1 MAYYMGIDV
10 GTSSL
15 KTIITDETGNMVIG
29 CDKKYQFRSPSSGY
43 AEQDPEEWWVAAVE
57 TIREVLAKANIDKEQ
72 VKGIGF
78 SGQMHGLV
86 LLGKD
91 GKPVRPAILHC
102 DARSTDQL
110 REITETFGAQG
121 IRDEMM
127 NPVFTGFLL
136 PSLMWVRENEPE
148 NYSKIEKVCLPKDYI
163 KFKLSGEITSD
174 YSDASATLLYD
185 LKNACWNT
193 RILNTLQIPE
203 AWFPPCFNSF
213 DVVGTVSAAAA
224 DQTGLST
231 KTMLVAGGGDQTMQ
245 RLGNGAVDST
255 AATVNIGTSGQVCF
269 QSTKPLL
276 NPALNTNMFYGF
288 DKNTWI
294 VYGAI
299 MNAGLC
305 MNWWRS
311 VLRNKSF
318 DVLDKSVARV
328 PAGSGGLIFLP
339 YLNGERTPH
348 LNPNISSVFF
358 GISMGT
364 TRACMSRAIM
374 EGVTYALYQ
383 CMEICR
389 DMGLHSDVL
398 IASGGGAR
406 SWAWR
411 QIQADVFG
419 MPLKMAQLEEQACL
433 GACICAAVGCGEYVS
448 VSQACEAMVRYCDW
462 QVEPIAQN
470 HEIYRDYYQL
480 FKDIYAS
487 SDAVLEKVTLM
498 GRKCTE

>member
-29 CDKKYQFRSPSSGY
+29 RDKKYQFSSPSSGY
-43 AEQDPEEWWVAAVE
+43 AEQDPEEWWSAAVE
-57 TIREVLAKANIDKEQ
+57 TIHEVLAKSNIDKEQ
-72 VKGIGF
+72 IKGIGF

-102 DARSTDQL
+102 DARSSDQL
-110 REITETFGAQG
+110 QEIKNTFGEQG
-121 IRDEMM
+121 IREEMM

-148 NYSKIEKVCLPKDYI
+148 NYEKIEKVCLPKDYI
-163 KFKLSGEITSD
+163 KFRLSGEVTSD
-174 YSDASATLLYD
+174 YSDAGATLAFD
-185 LKNACWNT
+185 LKNACWNAG
-193 RILNTLQIPE
+193 ILNTLKLPE
-203 AWFPPCFNSF
+203 AWFPSCFRSF
-213 DVVGTVSAAAA
+213 DVVGTVSASAAEE
-224 DQTGLST
+224 TGLST
-231 KTMLVAGGGDQTMQ
+231 KTILVAGGGDQTMQ
-245 RLGNGAVDST
+245 RLGNGAVNST
-255 AATVNIGTSGQVCF
+255 DATINIGTSGQVCF
-269 QSTKPLL
+269 QSAKPLL
-276 NPALNTNMFYGF
+276 NPKLNTNMFYGY

-305 MNWWRS
+305 MNWWNS
-311 VLRNKSF
+311 ILLNKSY
-318 DVLDKSVARV
+318 DTLDRSVARV
-328 PAGSGGLIFLP
+328 PAGSGGVIYLP

-358 GISMGT
+358 GLSMGT
-364 TRACMSRAIM
+364 TRASMTRAVM

-389 DMGLHSDVL
+389 DMGLDSNIL

-406 SWAWR
+406 SRAWR

-448 VSQACEAMVRYCDW
+448 VSQACKAMVRYCDL
-462 QVEPIAQN
+462 QVEPIAKN
-470 HEIYRDYYQL
+470 HEIYLDYYQL
-480 FKDIYAS
+480 FKDVYAS

-498 GRKCTE
+498 GRKCT